1 MRETALD
8 FNFSKAKAGIEF
20 YTNISNTSIAQ
31 AKIAAQKGNTEE
43 YKKQMKEAIQAW
55 PLNPLIKEQND
66 LFSSIADVQVTTLN
80 ELDTLLA
87 QGNRREIMKNR
98 GRFIAAVQNDT
109 KRTNDLEAVLNEVL
123 SLEQE
128 IAKIQGLNENNNPW
142 GAWEISRK
150 AQDKFSNDNELLR
163 LSVELGEEVS
173 SFIRVLKK
181 AEKLERDK
189 HDGMSLTW
197 YLKAKSIYP
206 KSSYAKSGINRILNN
221 ILPPDID
228 GSQLENNIDSSSPK
242 KLEF

>member
-1 MRETALD
+1 M
-8 FNFSKAKAGIEF
+8 
-20 YTNISNTSIAQ
+20 
-31 AKIAAQKGNTEE
+31 
-43 YKKQMKEAIQAW
+43 
-55 PLNPLIKEQND
+55 
-66 LFSSIADVQVTTLN
+66 
-80 ELDTLLA
+80 
-87 QGNRREIMKNR
+87 
-98 GRFIAAVQNDT
+98 
-109 KRTNDLEAVLNEVL
+109 

-206 KSSYAKSGINRILNN
+206 KSSYAKSGINQKE
-221 ILPPDID
+221 D
-228 GSQLENNIDSSSPK
+228 
-242 KLEF
+242 